1 MSALGQKQTFAVQY
15 VVSALHPKAD
25 MCGAKSDV
33 RLVPIADIVS
43 GIRVNKKPPELSP
56 EGFPATGAFK
66 PA

>member
-1 MSALGQKQTFAVQY
+1 MSALGHKQTFAVQNAM
-15 VVSALHPKAD
+15 SALPPKAD
-25 MCGAKSDV
+25 MCGAIRDV
-33 RLVPIADIVS
+33 CFVPIADIVS